1 MDKDYRYY
9 QAKIREAERLRSD
22 ALGELLAAGWLGVT
36 QTAARTYRSLI
47 DGARPGRPV
56 HH

>member
-9 QAKIREAERLRSD
+9 QAKIRDAERLRSD
-22 ALGELLAAGWLGVT
+22 ALGELLAAGWLGLT
-36 QTAARTYRSLI
+36 RTAARTFRSLT
-47 DGARPGRPV
+47 DSARAGRPV

>member
-9 QAKIREAERLRSD
+9 HAKIREAERLRSD
-22 ALGELLAAGWLGVT
+22 ALGELLTAGWLGVT
-36 QTAARTYRSLI
+36 RSAARAYRSLI
-47 DGARPGRPV
+47 DGMRPRHPA